1 MTLKTAEYV
10 MNISLLSSMLLS
22 WIINALWFNI
32 LASIVI
38 TASLLNYFIIWQI
51 ARIIRTPHVSE
62 RLFVVI
68 AS

>member
-22 WIINALWFNI
+22 WIINALWFNV

-38 TASLLNYFIIWQI
+38 AASLLNYFIIYKRQ
-51 ARIIRTPHVSE
+51 SSGDE
-62 RLFVVI
+62 
-68 AS
+68 

>member
-1 MTLKTAEYV
+1 MTLKTAEYI

-38 TASLLNYFIIWQI
+38 TASLLNYFIIYKRQ
-51 ARIIRTPHVSE
+51 SGGDK
-62 RLFVVI
+62 
-68 AS
+68 